1 MAKKPSKIQVLTFAD
16 LCSPTFTSPAQGAR
30 VVEIPDKAPGENTK
44 VHTFSNVLKF
54 KDASK
59 GDFHKASFAPI
70 GGGYLGTFALGP
82 LNQASDAVGWTF
94 KLPDSAIDHL
104 QAGQTLVQK
113 YKVTVTDK
121 WGYKTTSV
129 VSVTIVGTNDAP
141 EITSG
146 VQQGKVHEIADG
158 APGENHTTHESSGAV
173 TFKDVDTLDT
183 HTATFVP
190 LGGGYL
196 GTFNI
201 SPVNQ
206 ATDSIPWKFAVDDAV
221 LDGLGPNEQLV
232 QKYLVTVDDG
242 HGGKT
247 SQVVTITIC
256 GADDAVKI
264 TGLSLEGPDHV
275 VDEDDLPAGSDTTK
289 EALTKTGT
297 FTISAPDGLKDL
309 IVGGETVIANGDAC
323 WLCRRSLRRPT
334 ACSRSP

>member
-30 VVEIPDKAPGENTK
+30 VVEIADKAPGENTK

-82 LNQASDAVGWTF
+82 VNQASDTVGWTF

-104 QAGQTLVQK
+104 QAGQNSLVQK

-206 ATDSIPWKFAVDDAV
+206 ATDLYRGNSPSTTPFSTGSAR
-221 LDGLGPNEQLV
+221 
-232 QKYLVTVDDG
+232 
-242 HGGKT
+242 T
-247 SQVVTITIC
+247 SS
-256 GADDAVKI
+256 
-264 TGLSLEGPDHV
+264 LSRSTWSP
-275 VDEDDLPAGSDTTK
+275 ST
-289 EALTKTGT
+289 TGT
-297 FTISAPDGLKDL
+297 AARP
-309 IVGGETVIANGDAC
+309 
-323 WLCRRSLRRPT
+323 RRS
-334 ACSRSP
+334 